1 MINSWIDGLTAGL
14 ALIMVIGA
22 QSAFVLKQ
30 ALMADRGFLAATV
43 SFCCDVFLLTIG
55 IAGFGALIAQSLIL
69 KKYASIAG
77 AVFLF
82 GYAARSIYL
91 IFYPKTQDIS
101 GGQPK
106 TSSWLVV
113 ALAALGFSLINP
125 HAWLDMVVLM
135 GGISNQ
141 YVQDQRLWFYLG
153 AVAASALW
161 LYGLVFGAK
170 FLEPLFRY
178 PATWRIL
185 NGIIAA
191 LLINIAFGLIEPY
204 MLGV

>member
-1 MINSWIDGLTAGL
+1 
-14 ALIMVIGA
+14 
-22 QSAFVLKQ
+22 
-30 ALMADRGFLAATV
+30 MADRGFLAATV

-91 IFYPKTQDIS
+91 IFQPKMQNVS
-101 GGQPK
+101 GAQLK
-106 TSSWLVV
+106 TSSWQGIV
-113 ALAALGFSLINP
+113 LAALGFSLINP

-153 AVAASALW
+153 AVAASAIW

-170 FLEPLFRY
+170 FLQPLFRY
-178 PATWRIL
+178 PTTWRIL
-185 NGIIAA
+185 NGVIAG

-204 MLGV
+204 ILGV